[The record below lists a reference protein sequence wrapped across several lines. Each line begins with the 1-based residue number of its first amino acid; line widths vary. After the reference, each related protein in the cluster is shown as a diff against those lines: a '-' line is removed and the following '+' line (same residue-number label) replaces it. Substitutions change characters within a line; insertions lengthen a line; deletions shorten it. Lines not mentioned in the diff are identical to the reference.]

1 MVNPVLSEDGTAL
14 FFCCQLED
22 HRLFAGET
30 LSGKQL
36 TFTADGVAIPLYS
49 DNALGYQP
57 EEAVSLAPLAE
68 LDIPEY
74 DAGQAAADLAY
85 TSIPLPLDDKFPQY
99 RILGGA
105 LTENGLGILLS
116 GGTAQSGDLVCGGI
130 LPEALVDTRTGQA
143 YSLSGGDSVTLSD
156 GTSGVLYTFRDCPL
170 TAADLPWLEL
180 EVSYQ
185 VDKVLSD
192 APFSLAFTAD
202 QSSAL
207 ALDIQ
212 TSVDLDG
219 MSLSLTEL
227 RLSALDISFTMDN
240 GTDALSLLL
249 DRGVAPVL
257 TMADGSRISTAW
269 QGGSGAAN
277 GPSSAHFQP
286 VGNDGN
292 RIFPDTADI
301 ASVSLAGQ
309 TVWTAP

>member
-1 MVNPVLSEDGTAL
+1 M
-14 FFCCQLED
+14 
-22 HRLFAGET
+22 
-30 LSGKQL
+30 
-36 TFTADGVAIPLYS
+36 AIPLYS

-85 TSIPLPLDDKFPQY
+85 TSIPLPLDDKFPSTGFWAG
-99 RILGGA
+99 RSRKTGWA
-105 LTENGLGILLS
+105 SCSAAARPKAATWCAAASS
-116 GGTAQSGDLVCGGI
+116 GGSGGH
-130 LPEALVDTRTGQA
+130 PTGQA

-156 GTSGVLYTFRDCPL
+156 GTSGRTLHLPGLPL

-202 QSSAL
+202 LSSAL

-227 RLSALDISFTMDN
+227 RLSALDVSFTADN
-240 GTDALSLLL
+240 GIGDLSTLS
-249 DRGVAPVL
+249 DQGIAPVL
-257 TMADGSRISTAW
+257 TMADGSQIATVW

-277 GPSSAHFQP
+277 GPCSAHFQP

-292 RIFPDTADI
+292 RISRTRRISPPSPCRTDRLDRAPDPISCVCASPAPGEAFFCPAAPSPGFPRF
-301 ASVSLAGQ
+301 SPLPMVSL
-309 TVWTAP
+309 